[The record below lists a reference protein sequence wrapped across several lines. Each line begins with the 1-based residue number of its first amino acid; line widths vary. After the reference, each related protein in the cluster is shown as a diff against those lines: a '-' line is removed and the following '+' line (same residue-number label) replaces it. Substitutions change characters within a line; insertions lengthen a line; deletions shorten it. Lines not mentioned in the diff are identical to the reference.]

1 MSKITYD
8 SALVIGM
15 GLIGSS
21 IARALKEKQLSKKIF
36 AIDRDSE
43 VINISKNLNLVD
55 AIESDLNKYN
65 QQFDI
70 VFICTPLSSYKNIFT
85 QLNSYVDETSLV
97 TDVGSTKV
105 SVIED
110 FKETINN
117 KNILFEVFTSINLNN
132 SSIYPSSFILC

>member
-43 VINISKNLNLVD
+43 VINISKNLNLVN

-65 QQFDI
+65 QPVSYTHLTLPTKRI
-70 VFICTPLSSYKNIFT
+70 V
-85 QLNSYVDETSLV
+85 
-97 TDVGSTKV
+97 
-105 SVIED
+105 
-110 FKETINN
+110 
-117 KNILFEVFTSINLNN
+117 
-132 SSIYPSSFILC
+132 

>member
-1 MSKITYD
+1 MSKITYE

-36 AIDRDSE
+36 AIDRDNE

-70 VFICTPLSSYKNIFT
+70 VFICTPLSSYRDIFK
-85 QLNSYVDETSLV
+85 QLNSYVNETTLV

-105 SVIED
+105 
-110 FKETINN
+110 
-117 KNILFEVFTSINLNN
+117 
-132 SSIYPSSFILC
+132 C

>member
-21 IARALKEKQLSKKIF
+21 IVRVLKEKQLSKKIF

-43 VINISKNLNLVD
+43 VISISKNLNLVD
-55 AIESDLNKYN
+55 AIESDLNEYN

-70 VFICTPLSSYKNIFT
+70 IFICTPLSSYRDIFK
-85 QLNSYVDETSLV
+85 QLNSYVNETTLV
-97 TDVGSTKV
+97 TAV
-105 SVIED
+105 SY
-110 FKETINN
+110 TH
-117 KNILFEVFTSINLNN
+117 LTLPTRS
-132 SSIYPSSFILC
+132 

>member
-1 MSKITYD
+1 MSKVTYN

-21 IARALKEKQLSKKIF
+21 IARALREKQLSKKIF

-43 VINISKNLNLVD
+43 VINISKNLNLLD

-70 VFICTPLSSYKNIFT
+70 IFICTPCLLY
-85 QLNSYVDETSLV
+85 TS
-97 TDVGSTKV
+97 
-105 SVIED
+105 
-110 FKETINN
+110 
-117 KNILFEVFTSINLNN
+117 
-132 SSIYPSSFILC
+132 PSPRDS

>member
-36 AIDRDSE
+36 AIDKDSE
-43 VINISKNLNLVD
+43 VISISKNLNLVD

-70 VFICTPLSSYKNIFT
+70 IFICTPLSSYRDIFK
-85 QLNSYVDETSLV
+85 QLNSYVNETTLV
-97 TDVGSTKV
+97 TDVGSTTV
-105 SVIED
+105 SYTHLTLPT
-110 FKETINN
+110 KA
-117 KNILFEVFTSINLNN
+117 
-132 SSIYPSSFILC
+132 